1 MNKKCNG
8 CGIILQSN
16 DEEKLGYVPIEKL
29 SGDDTNLLCKRCFR
43 LKHYGI
49 NKQDKL
55 PSGLYKQ
62 EVEKAINISDLVLIV
77 LDIIDFESSFNEE
90 ILDIVRE
97 KPTLI
102 LVNKTDLLPK
112 NVVKN
117 NLIAWIKNRF
127 LEEDAIFDD
136 LSFVSAKSVEGI
148 NGIVKKIVKY
158 AKSRDLQKITCSVV
172 GVSNTGKSSLLNL
185 ILSNYGK
192 KSKLTVSKYSGTTVK
207 NVKNTIKSQDVNIDI
222 YDTPGL
228 IPKGRLLDFLDIETS
243 LKIVPKNKIIPVKY
257 NLKKDDVL
265 MVTKYVIIQKIDE
278 KMDKS
283 FNEHSVS
290 FEISASPFV
299 KHHKTNKEKSEILR
313 DSDFLNMLDCEKI
326 NVEEKYINLEVN
338 LKKNEE
344 IAISGLGYIT
354 VSDNVK
360 IKITYLR
367 DLKIVIR
374 PKMIRKKY

>member
-1 MNKKCNG
+1 MIKKCNG
-8 CGIILQSN
+8 CGIVLQFS
-16 DEEKLGYVPIEKL
+16 DENKLGYVPKEKII
-29 SGDDTNLLCKRCFR
+29 DDNVDILCKRCFR

-49 NKQDKL
+49 NNQDKL

-62 EVEKAINISDLVLIV
+62 EVDKAIKISDLVLVV

-112 NVVKN
+112 NIVKN
-117 NLIAWIKNRF
+117 NLINWIKNRF
-127 LEEDAIFDD
+127 LEEDAIFND

-158 AKSRDLQKITCSVV
+158 AKYKDIKNINCSIV

-185 ILSNYGK
+185 INSNYGK
-192 KSKLTVSKYSGTTVK
+192 KTKLTVSKYSGTTIK
-207 NVKNTIKSQDVNIDI
+207 NVKTNIKSQDININI

-228 IPKGRLLDFLDIETS
+228 IPKGRLLDLLDIDTS
-243 LKIVPKNKIIPVKY
+243 LKIVPQNKIIPVKY

-278 KMDKS
+278 KIDKFS
-283 FNEHSVS
+283 NEHSVS

-299 KHHKTNKEKSEILR
+299 KHHKTNKEKSEILKN
-313 DSDFLNMLDCEKI
+313 SDFLNMLDCEKI
-326 NVEEKYINLEVN
+326 NVEDKYITLEIN
-338 LKKNEE
+338 MKKNEE

-354 VSDNVK
+354 VSDDVK
-360 IKITYLR
+360 IKLTYLR